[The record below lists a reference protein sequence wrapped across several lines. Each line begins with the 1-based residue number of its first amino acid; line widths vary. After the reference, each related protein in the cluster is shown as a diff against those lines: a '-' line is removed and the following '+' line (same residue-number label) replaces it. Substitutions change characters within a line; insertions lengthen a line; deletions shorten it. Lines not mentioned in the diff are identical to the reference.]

1 MGCFSQHQERMAA
14 LKKSSKGHRRAET
27 VAQLA
32 ESLSSMHEALRSVH
46 STPYPGHDG
55 THL

>member
-14 LKKSSKGHRRAET
+14 LKKNSKGHRRAET

-32 ESLSSMHEALRSVH
+32 ESLSSMHEVLRSVH